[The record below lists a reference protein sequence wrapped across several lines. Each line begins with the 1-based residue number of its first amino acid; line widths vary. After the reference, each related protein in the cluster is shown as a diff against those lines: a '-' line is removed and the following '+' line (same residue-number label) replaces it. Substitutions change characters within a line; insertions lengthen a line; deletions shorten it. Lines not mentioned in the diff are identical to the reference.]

1 MAILTGKRVILR
13 PYELDDAQII
23 LESTTEPEGRW
34 LTGTHATFTLEQVQR
49 YLENALKADDRAG
62 FMILDAETK
71 ERVGEIVLMDIDEDN
86 RNAVLRI
93 ALFGTEQFGKGY
105 GTEALRLVV
114 EHGFEHYGL
123 HRIGLDVFAYNE
135 RAIHVYAKV
144 GFRRE
149 GVQRDALFY
158 NGAFHDSIMMAV
170 LEDEWRAANLT
181 NASS

>member
-13 PYELDDAQII
+13 PYEMDDAQII
-23 LESTTEPEGRW
+23 LDSTTEPEGRW
-34 LTGTHATFTLEQVQR
+34 LTGTHATFTLEQIQR

-62 FMILDAETK
+62 FMILDAETN
-71 ERVGEIVLMDIDEDN
+71 ERVGEIVLMDIDPDN

-114 EHGFEHYGL
+114 AHGFEHYGL
-123 HRIGLDVFAYNE
+123 HRIGLDVFAYND
-135 RAIHVYAKV
+135 RAIYVYEKV

-158 NGAFHDSIMMAV
+158 NGAFHDSIMMAI
-170 LEDEWRAANLT
+170 LEDEWRAANVT